1 VEEKSAPPS
10 WLVLLLAA
18 ACGVTVANLYYAQ
31 PLLALLRKDFHV
43 GPAAAGALITVTQLG
58 YASGMVLLVPLGDRL
73 ENRRLVTV
81 LLSITTIG
89 TAIAAT
95 AQAYAALLVSCMVI
109 GTTAVVAQILL
120 PYAADLATDE
130 TRGRVV
136 GKVFS
141 GLLTGILLSR
151 VVSSLLAQ
159 VTSWRVVYVGSA
171 VLMAALVLTLGV
183 VLPPRQPTTGVRY
196 GRLLASTAAMVRQ
209 HAVLRRRALY
219 QSAMFGAFSA
229 FWTTIS
235 FLLTGPLYDYSQ
247 LDIAV
252 FALVGAGGAAVAPLA
267 GRWADRGIAHRMNAL
282 ALALAA
288 GAFLLAGVGRH
299 HIMLLVVAAVVL
311 DGAVQTTVILGQ
323 HRIYQLDPTARA
335 RLNSVYVA
343 TFFVGGAA
351 GSQIGSILY
360 HSGGWT
366 AVTTFGTALPVAAFL
381 LWLKPERD

>member
-1 VEEKSAPPS
+1 MDETLAPPR
-10 WLVLLLAA
+10 WLVLLLAIS
-18 ACGVTVANLYYAQ
+18 CGVTVANLYYAQ
-31 PLLALLRKDFHV
+31 PLLSLLRKDFDV

-81 LLSITTIG
+81 LLSLTTAG
-89 TAIAAT
+89 LVLAAT
-95 AQAYAALLVSCMVI
+95 AQAYAALLLACLLI

-136 GKVFS
+136 GNVFS

-159 VTSWRVVYVGSA
+159 VTSWRVVFVCSA
-171 VLMAALVLTLGV
+171 VLTASLVLTLRL
-183 VLPPRQPTTGVRY
+183 VLPPRQPTTGVPY
-196 GRLLASTAAMVRQ
+196 GQLLASTAALVRR

-229 FWTTIS
+229 FSTTIS
-235 FLLTGPLYDYSQ
+235 FLLTGPLYRYSQ
-247 LDIAV
+247 LDIAL
-252 FALVGAGGAAVAPLA
+252 FALAGAGGATVAPLA
-267 GRWADRGIAHRMNAL
+267 GRWADRGISHWMNAT
-282 ALALAA
+282 AFALAA
-288 GAFLLAGVGRH
+288 AAFLLAAVGRH
-299 HIMLLVVAAVVL
+299 HIVLLALAAVVL
-311 DGAVQTTVILGQ
+311 DGSVQITVILGQ

-351 GSQIGSILY
+351 GSLVASVLY

-381 LWLKPERD
+381 LWLKPERP